1 MIGEYTLEMLCNK
14 YNLSKDKLI
23 KKNRNILDYGE
34 YKEIDETL
42 NYLINKLRIQPE
54 NIEKCPSI
62 LYRNVN
68 QIVNN
73 INFLKEQKINFSEI
87 ESCLHVLST
96 EYKRLIETYNYVESN
111 YGLQAINKNTSILS
125 CPIKII
131 LSVENLNLNRDFNLT
146 ICVSI
151 GFGKT
156 TLEEIQKIIQ
166 SKEYQEHPE
175 LFTSTTLAYAT
186 LEEIQKI
193 IQSKEYQEH
202 PELFTS
208 EVLAHA
214 KLEEIQKIIQS
225 KEYQEHPELFTSQ
238 TLAHSKLEEI
248 QKIIQSKEYQEHPE
262 LFTSEV
268 LAHATLEEIQ
278 KIIQSKEYQEHPEL
292 FTSQTLARAKFEEI
306 QKIIQSKEYQE
317 HPELFT
323 STTLAHA
330 KLEEIQKIIQSKEYQ
345 EHPEL
350 FTSEVL
356 AHATLEEIQKI
367 IQSKEY
373 QEHPDLFTSTTL
385 AHAKLE
391 DVQKLLSMDC
401 WNDERYRRL
410 LTSSVVAKSKSI
422 ISKLPILFDIAEEYG
437 LTDYLNTSFMLV
449 SPNKNYALIK
459 YLEENNLKLIIDGKL
474 NPVFGKTEGLLKKKY
489 NIDIGKYMKKYSL
502 EEFKFGGKRL

>member
-96 EYKRLIETYNYVESN
+96 EYKQLIETYNYVESN

-175 LFTSTTLAYAT
+175 LFTSTTLALAT

-202 PELFTS
+202 S
-208 EVLAHA
+208 
-214 KLEEIQKIIQS
+214 
-225 KEYQEHPELFTSQ
+225 ELFTSQ
-238 TLAHSKLEEI
+238 T
-248 QKIIQSKEYQEHPE
+248 
-262 LFTSEV
+262 

-292 FTSQTLARAKFEEI
+292 FTSQTLARATLEEIQKIIQSKEYQEHPELFTSTTLAHATLEEIQKIIQSKEYQEHPELFTSQTLAYAKFEEI

-317 HPELFT
+317 HSELFT

-350 FTSEVL
+350 FTSE
-356 AHATLEEIQKI
+356 
-367 IQSKEY
+367 
-373 QEHPDLFTSTTL
+373 TL

-410 LTSSVVAKSKSI
+410 LTSSVVAKSKSMI
-422 ISKLPILFDIAEEYG
+422 LKVPILFNLAEEYG
-437 LTDYLNTSFMLV
+437 LTDYLNTRFILV
-449 SPNKNYALIK
+449 SPNQNYALIK

-474 NPVFGKTEGLLKKKY
+474 NPVFGKAEGLLKKKY
-489 NIDIGKYMKKYSL
+489 NIDIRKYMKKYPL
-502 EEFKFGGKRL
+502 EEFNFGGKRL

>member
-166 SKEYQEHPE
+166 SKEYQEHP
-175 LFTSTTLAYAT
+175 
-186 LEEIQKI
+186 
-193 IQSKEYQEH
+193 
-202 PELFTS
+202 
-208 EVLAHA
+208 
-214 KLEEIQKIIQS
+214 
-225 KEYQEHPELFTSQ
+225 
-238 TLAHSKLEEI
+238 
-248 QKIIQSKEYQEHPE
+248 
-262 LFTSEV
+262 
-268 LAHATLEEIQ
+268 
-278 KIIQSKEYQEHPEL
+278 
-292 FTSQTLARAKFEEI
+292 
-306 QKIIQSKEYQE
+306 
-317 HPELFT
+317 
-323 STTLAHA
+323 
-330 KLEEIQKIIQSKEYQ
+330 
-345 EHPEL
+345 
-350 FTSEVL
+350 
-356 AHATLEEIQKI
+356 
-367 IQSKEY
+367 
-373 QEHPDLFTSTTL
+373 DLFTSTTL

>member
-96 EYKRLIETYNYVESN
+96 EYKQLIETYNYVESN

-151 GFGKT
+151 WFGKT

-208 EVLAHA
+208 QTLAYA

-225 KEYQEHPELFTSQ
+225 KEYQEHPELFTST
-238 TLAHSKLEEI
+238 TLAHAK
-248 QKIIQSKEYQEHPE
+248 
-262 LFTSEV
+262 F
-268 LAHATLEEIQ
+268 EEIQ

-323 STTLAHA
+323 SETLAHA
-330 KLEEIQKIIQSKEYQ
+330 KLG
-345 EHPEL
+345 
-350 FTSEVL
+350 
-356 AHATLEEIQKI
+356 
-367 IQSKEY
+367 
-373 QEHPDLFTSTTL
+373 
-385 AHAKLE
+385 

-410 LTSSVVAKSKSI
+410 LTSSVVAKSKSMI
-422 ISKLPILFDIAEEYG
+422 LRLPILFNLAEEYG
-437 LTDYLNTSFMLV
+437 LTDYLNTSFILV

-474 NPVFGKTEGLLKKKY
+474 NPVFGKAEGLLKKKY
-489 NIDIGKYMKKYSL
+489 NIDIKTCMKKYPL
-502 EEFKFGGKRL
+502 EEVNYGGKKI

>member
-156 TLEEIQKIIQ
+156 TL
-166 SKEYQEHPE
+166 
-175 LFTSTTLAYAT
+175 
-186 LEEIQKI
+186 
-193 IQSKEYQEH
+193 
-202 PELFTS
+202 
-208 EVLAHA
+208 
-214 KLEEIQKIIQS
+214 
-225 KEYQEHPELFTSQ
+225 
-238 TLAHSKLEEI
+238 
-248 QKIIQSKEYQEHPE
+248 
-262 LFTSEV
+262 
-268 LAHATLEEIQ
+268 
-278 KIIQSKEYQEHPEL
+278 
-292 FTSQTLARAKFEEI
+292 EEI

>member
-14 YNLSKDKLI
+14 YNLSKDKII

-62 LYRNVN
+62 LYKNVN

-96 EYKRLIETYNYVESN
+96 EYKQLIETYNYVESN

-125 CPIKII
+125 CPIKSI

-175 LFTSTTLAYAT
+175 LFTSTTLA
-186 LEEIQKI
+186 
-193 IQSKEYQEH
+193 
-202 PELFTS
+202 
-208 EVLAHA
+208 
-214 KLEEIQKIIQS
+214 
-225 KEYQEHPELFTSQ
+225 
-238 TLAHSKLEEI
+238 
-248 QKIIQSKEYQEHPE
+248 
-262 LFTSEV
+262 
-268 LAHATLEEIQ
+268 
-278 KIIQSKEYQEHPEL
+278 
-292 FTSQTLARAKFEEI
+292 
-306 QKIIQSKEYQE
+306 
-317 HPELFT
+317 
-323 STTLAHA
+323 
-330 KLEEIQKIIQSKEYQ
+330 
-345 EHPEL
+345 
-350 FTSEVL
+350 
-356 AHATLEEIQKI
+356 
-367 IQSKEY
+367 
-373 QEHPDLFTSTTL
+373 
-385 AHAKLE
+385 HAKLE

-410 LTSSVVAKSKSI
+410 LTSSVVAKSKSMI
-422 ISKLPILFDIAEEYG
+422 LRLPILFNLAEEYG
-437 LTDYLNTSFMLV
+437 LTDYLNTSFILV

-474 NPVFGKTEGLLKKKY
+474 NPVFGKAEGLLKKKY
-489 NIDIGKYMKKYSL
+489 NIDIGKYMKKYPL
-502 EEFKFGGKRL
+502 EEFNFGGKRL

>member
-96 EYKRLIETYNYVESN
+96 EYKQLIETYNYVESN

-151 GFGKT
+151 WFGKT

-208 EVLAHA
+208 
-214 KLEEIQKIIQS
+214 
-225 KEYQEHPELFTSQ
+225 T
-238 TLAHSKLEEI
+238 T
-248 QKIIQSKEYQEHPE
+248 
-262 LFTSEV
+262 

-323 STTLAHA
+323 SETLAHA
-330 KLEEIQKIIQSKEYQ
+330 KLG
-345 EHPEL
+345 
-350 FTSEVL
+350 
-356 AHATLEEIQKI
+356 
-367 IQSKEY
+367 
-373 QEHPDLFTSTTL
+373 
-385 AHAKLE
+385 

-410 LTSSVVAKSKSI
+410 LTSSVVAKSKSMI
-422 ISKLPILFDIAEEYG
+422 LRLPILFNLAEEYG
-437 LTDYLNTSFMLV
+437 LTDYLNTSFILV

-474 NPVFGKTEGLLKKKY
+474 NPVFGKAEGLLKKKY
-489 NIDIGKYMKKYSL
+489 NIDIKTCMKKYPL
-502 EEFKFGGKRL
+502 EEVNYGGKKI

>member
-96 EYKRLIETYNYVESN
+96 EYKQLIETYNYVESN

-175 LFTSTTLAYAT
+175 LFTSQTLAHAK

-214 KLEEIQKIIQS
+214 
-225 KEYQEHPELFTSQ
+225 
-238 TLAHSKLEEI
+238 KLEEI

-292 FTSQTLARAKFEEI
+292 FTSQTLARAK
-306 QKIIQSKEYQE
+306 
-317 HPELFT
+317 
-323 STTLAHA
+323 
-330 KLEEIQKIIQSKEYQ
+330 LEEIQKIIQSKEYQ

-356 AHATLEEIQKI
+356 AYATLEKIQKI

-401 WNDERYRRL
+401 WNDERYKKL

-474 NPVFGKTEGLLKKKY
+474 NPVFGKAEGLLKKKY
-489 NIDIGKYMKKYSL
+489 NIDIKTCMKKYPL
-502 EEFKFGGKRL
+502 EEVNYGGKKI